1 VSTPLDEAPSAAYH
15 PVAMALETT
24 AAAQERLAIDGGPR
38 AVPEGAVP
46 YVRHGVDEIDS
57 AEEAAVLDVLRRKA
71 VFRWQ
76 DPEQSYVARFEAA
89 FARRTGARFA
99 LALNSGTG
107 ALVTA
112 LTAGGV
118 GPGDEVIVPGY
129 TFIASAAAVI
139 LCGAVPVIAEIDDTL
154 TIDPDDVAR
163 KVTPQTRAIMP
174 VHMRGIPSQMDRIA
188 ELAAERDL
196 LVIEDSAQANG
207 ASFRGRATGTLGH
220 LGCFSLQASK
230 TITAG
235 EGGVVVTDDP
245 RLYARVAMGH
255 DSAMSF
261 WRRLSTDHDLALGDV
276 PAFAGSGFRMS
287 ELQGAVACTQLGKLD
302 GILTPMRHAKREI
315 LEATAGAPGLRPMR
329 VPDPEGECA
338 LSVNYLLDAPEQ
350 AQRFA
355 KALQAEGVRVGTIHN
370 EGFPDRHIYRYWDY
384 VLNKVPISANRD
396 PWRDPRYRGSVAY
409 APDMCPRTL
418 DVLSRTVAV
427 TLNPRMTEEHT
438 PLIAGAIRKV
448 AHALFG

>member
-1 VSTPLDEAPSAAYH
+1 MATQTPTRTRE
-15 PVAMALETT
+15 E
-24 AAAQERLAIDGGPR
+24 LAIDGGPR
-38 AVPEGAVP
+38 AVPQGAVP
-46 YVRHGVDEIDS
+46 YVRHGVDEIGS

-76 DPEQSYVARFEAA
+76 DAEQSYVAKFEAG
-89 FARRTGARFA
+89 FAQRTGARFA

-107 ALVTA
+107 ALITA
-112 LTAGGV
+112 LTAAGI

-154 TIDPDDVAR
+154 TIDPDDVA
-163 KVTPQTRAIMP
+163 KKITPQTRAIMP
-174 VHMRGIPSQMDRIA
+174 VHMRGIPSQMDRIM
-188 ELAAERDL
+188 ELATTHGL
-196 LVIEDSAQANG
+196 LVVEDSAQCNG
-207 ASFRGRATGTLGH
+207 GAFRGRATGTIGH

-245 RLYARVAMGH
+245 KLYARAAMGH

-261 WRRLSTDHDLALGDV
+261 WRKLSAEHDVALGDV
-276 PAFAGSGFRMS
+276 PSIAGSGFRMS
-287 ELQGAVACTQLGKLD
+287 ELQGAVAYTQLGKLE
-302 GILTPMRHAKREI
+302 GIITPMREAKREI
-315 LEATAGAPGLRPMR
+315 LEATAGVPGLRPMR

-338 LSVNYLLDAPEQ
+338 LSINYLLENAEE

-355 KALQAEGVRVGTIHN
+355 KTLQAEGVRVGTIHN

-384 VLNKVPISANRD
+384 VLNKVPITPTRD
-396 PWRDPRYRGSVAY
+396 PWRDPRYKGKVEYS
-409 APDMCPRTL
+409 PDMCPRTL
-418 DVLSRTVAV
+418 DVLSRTVSV
-427 TLNPRMTEEHT
+427 TLNQRMTEEHT
-438 PLIAGAIRKV
+438 PLIAGAIQKV